1 MFRGKC
7 DKRTRYT
14 GTKTESKIRSKRKS
28 RVRFVKPCAPGGESP
43 PKSDG
48 KAVRV
53 QSENE

>member
-1 MFRGKC
+1 MGGLEGA
-7 DKRTRYT
+7 DKR
-14 GTKTESKIRSKRKS
+14 ESKIKSKSK
-28 RVRFVKPCAPGGESP
+28 VRFVKPCAPGGESP